1 MKVYQSPLFIGA
13 SVLLFYAIVLFI
25 QVIIHPEGWDI
36 LIAAPMLLI
45 ALTGF
50 VVHFLFKKIIG
61 NNFRI
66 HFFIELLL
74 LLSVLLIMFIR

>member
-25 QVIIHPEGWDI
+25 QEIIHPEGWGV

-50 VVHFLFKKIIG
+50 VIHFLFKKIIG
-61 NNFRI
+61 TNFRI
-66 HFFIELLL
+66 HFFIELAL
-74 LLSVLLIMFIR
+74 LLSVVLIMFVR